1 MSFTSIN
8 VFTMD
13 RIQVQMPDGT
23 SQWAIKSDI
32 QSLDA
37 TLDYITDF
45 ADTGVEITPYQVAFF
60 FNESKVRYLMQ
71 EDVIQVPWAEL
82 DPEIINNFTSE
93 VLENAMPEQE
103 FIDKGL
109 M

>member
-23 SQWAIKSDI
+23 SQWAVKSDI
-32 QSLDA
+32 QSLDS
-37 TLDYITDF
+37 TMDYITGF
-45 ADTGVEITPYQVAFF
+45 ADTGVEITPYLVAFF
-60 FNESKVRYLMQ
+60 FNGSKVRYLMQ
-71 EDVIQVPWAEL
+71 GDAIQVPWAEL
-82 DPEIINNFTSE
+82 DPTIIDNFTSE
-93 VLENAMPEQE
+93 VLKNAMPEQE
-103 FIDKGL
+103 FIDRGL

>member
-1 MSFTSIN
+1 
-8 VFTMD
+8 MD

-32 QSLDA
+32 QSLDS
-37 TLDYITDF
+37 TLDYITGF

-71 EDVIQVPWAEL
+71 DDLIQVPWAEL
-82 DPEIINNFTSE
+82 DPEIIDNFTSE
-93 VLENAMPEQE
+93 VLENAMPKQE

>member
-1 MSFTSIN
+1 MSFLSIN

-32 QSLDA
+32 QSLDS

-45 ADTGVEITPYQVAFF
+45 ADTGIEITPYQVAFF

-71 EDVIQVPWAEL
+71 EDLIQVPWAEL
-82 DPEIINNFTSE
+82 DPTIIDDFTSE
-93 VLENAMPEQE
+93 VLKNAMPEQE

>member
-37 TLDYITDF
+37 TLDYITGF
-45 ADTGVEITPYQVAFF
+45 ADTGIEITPYRVVFF
-60 FNESKVRYLMQ
+60 FDGDKVRYLMQ
-71 EDVIQVPWAEL
+71 EDLIQVPWAEL
-82 DPEIINNFTSE
+82 DPTIIDNFTSE
-93 VLENAMPEQE
+93 VLKNAMPEPE

>member
-8 VFTMD
+8 IFTMD

-32 QSLDA
+32 QSLDS
-37 TLDYITDF
+37 TLDYITGF
-45 ADTGVEITPYQVAFF
+45 ADTGVEITPYRVAFF

-71 EDVIQVPWAEL
+71 EDAIQVPWAEL
-82 DPEIINNFTSE
+82 DPAIIDNFTSE